1 MKAKVSEE
9 GIPPQDCNIET
20 LLGIP
25 TCCPEKSDSRW
36 KEQLRSNIKPV
47 RMSYTIWLCQLPWSW
62 TNSWNTF
69 LSLFLSLAL
78 YPFFFFFKQRERER
92 SLLAVFL
99 QRTKTNICF
108 TFSVNCHCQNIS
120 FSVPETCLCRVSHF
134 VSVYNISNNKYY
146 ISQSIEIIKISP

>member
-1 MKAKVSEE
+1 MERATQK
-9 GIPPQDCNIET
+9 QHQ
-20 LLGIP
+20 
-25 TCCPEKSDSRW
+25 TCQNVLHNLALSAPMIMN
-36 KEQLRSNIKPV
+36 Q
-47 RMSYTIWLCQLPWSW
+47 
-62 TNSWNTF
+62 F
-69 LSLFLSLAL
+69 LKYISLFISLFGSLSI
-78 YPFFFFFKQRERER
+78 FFFFSSRERER

-134 VSVYNISNNKYY
+134 VSVYNISNNKYC